1 MTDGRTDGR
10 TDDDSIYRASIASR
24 GNYIQKLKI
33 GRNTFVSK
41 LYPVRCVGGVLDPI
55 SCKCNRFVWD
65 YHSVADSFKKITGV
79 LWAIG
84 CCFCV
89 FNSICYVQPMQS

>member
-1 MTDGRTDGR
+1 MTDGR
-10 TDDDSIYRASIASR
+10 TDDDCIHRASIASR

-65 YHSVADSFKKITGV
+65 YHSVADSLKKLRVYYGPLDAAFVCLTRSV
-79 LWAIG
+79 T
-84 CCFCV
+84 
-89 FNSICYVQPMQS
+89 FNRCKVKRKV